1 MYCAG
6 TGAGDDVYML
16 GGHVNEAGLR
26 LDVDG
31 LESLDGRSGLELERP
46 MAKDSQS
53 FNVAQ

>member
-1 MYCAG
+1 
-6 TGAGDDVYML
+6 ML

-26 LDVDG
+26 LDLDG
-31 LESLDGRSGLELERP
+31 LESLDGCSGLELERP